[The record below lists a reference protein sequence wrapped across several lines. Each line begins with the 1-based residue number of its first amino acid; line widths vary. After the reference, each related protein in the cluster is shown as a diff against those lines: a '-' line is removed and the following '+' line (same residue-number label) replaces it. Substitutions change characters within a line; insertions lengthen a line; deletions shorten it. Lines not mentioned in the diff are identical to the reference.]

1 MRLEVIR
8 RFASRTSETPSLPAA
23 AYSRFRF
30 LRNSN
35 CLAMSTCGL
44 NTDAQLTL
52 PRMTHLGSRRSARPY
67 GSSP

>member
-52 PRMTHLGSRRSARPY
+52 PRMTHLGRK
-67 GSSP
+67 SPLGGHGWIS